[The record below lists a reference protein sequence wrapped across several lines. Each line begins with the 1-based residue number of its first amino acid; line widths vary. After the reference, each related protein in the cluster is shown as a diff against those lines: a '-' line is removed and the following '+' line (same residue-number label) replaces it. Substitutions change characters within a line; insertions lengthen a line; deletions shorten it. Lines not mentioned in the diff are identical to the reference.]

1 MFYRRRSVYCRVL
14 LNSKTFTHIA
24 FLTHAN
30 HAINAK
36 ISTHATHA
44 KILWTHAT
52 HAKILWTHVTHAT
65 HAKIWP
71 TPPTLPTS
79 PTNPR
84 HPRDLADSGLTLP
97 KDFYRFYLPWEE
109 LITNMFIRL
118 YTLLLKELCWW
129 HLCRN
134 SLPKPLETLEKFAK
148 LSLCKHVIYNGE
160 ETIKQNVLSLWA
172 THLLIKNS
180 CQIFLPLTNV

>member
-1 MFYRRRSVYCRVL
+1 MFYRRRSVYCRVW
-14 LNSKTFTHIA
+14 LNSKTFTHIT

-30 HAINAK
+30 HATHAK

-52 HAKILWTHVTHAT
+52 HAKIARQNFMAHATHATHAT

-71 TPPTLPTS
+71 TP

-118 YTLLLKELCWW
+118 YTLLLKEFCWW
-129 HLCRN
+129 HLCRD
-134 SLPKPLETLEKFAK
+134 
-148 LSLCKHVIYNGE
+148 Y
-160 ETIKQNVLSLWA
+160 
-172 THLLIKNS
+172 
-180 CQIFLPLTNV
+180 LT

>member
-1 MFYRRRSVYCRVL
+1 MFYRRRSVYCRVW
-14 LNSKTFTHIA
+14 LNSKTFTHIT

-30 HAINAK
+30 HATHAK

-52 HAKILWTHVTHAT
+52 HAKIARQNFMAHATHAT

-71 TPPTLPTS
+71 TP

-109 LITNMFIRL
+109 LITNMFSRL
-118 YTLLLKELCWW
+118 YTLLLKEFCWW
-129 HLCRN
+129 HLCRD
-134 SLPKPLETLEKFAK
+134 
-148 LSLCKHVIYNGE
+148 Y
-160 ETIKQNVLSLWA
+160 
-172 THLLIKNS
+172 
-180 CQIFLPLTNV
+180 LT